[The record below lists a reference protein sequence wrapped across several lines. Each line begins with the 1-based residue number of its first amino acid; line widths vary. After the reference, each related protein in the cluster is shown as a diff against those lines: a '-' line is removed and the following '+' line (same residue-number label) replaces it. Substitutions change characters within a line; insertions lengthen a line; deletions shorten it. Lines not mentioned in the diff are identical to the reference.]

1 MRLIL
6 QYWYPKREQ
15 HRTTTPIYRFDGMF
29 SGVALKSC
37 ECHHEVAEAQM
48 DLRLER
54 VFKRMA
60 SIARRRLPFLSLA
73 LEMVRATGMHRM
85 LVIALSRLK

>member
-1 MRLIL
+1 
-6 QYWYPKREQ
+6 
-15 HRTTTPIYRFDGMF
+15 
-29 SGVALKSC
+29 
-37 ECHHEVAEAQM
+37 M

-85 LVIALSRLK
+85 LVVALSRLK